1 MVAFFFLLF
10 VRHLVLGLQL
20 FRLQK
25 DSLSVLD
32 KGWVTQTYGIV
43 IQKSMAKDPD
53 NGMTLKFTLNWI
65 LIMLYYL
72 SGLEPVK

>member
-1 MVAFFFLLF
+1 MC
-10 VRHLVLGLQL
+10 HLVLGLQL

-43 IQKSMAKDPD
+43 IQKSMGKDPD
-53 NGMTLKFTLNWI
+53 NGMTLKYTLNWI
-65 LIMLYYL
+65 LITLYYL